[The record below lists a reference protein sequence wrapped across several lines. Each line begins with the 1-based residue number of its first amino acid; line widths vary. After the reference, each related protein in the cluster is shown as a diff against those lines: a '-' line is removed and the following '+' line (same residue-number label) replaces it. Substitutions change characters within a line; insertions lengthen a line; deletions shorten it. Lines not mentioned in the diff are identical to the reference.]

1 MHTPNMIPPTPIA
14 PRAQSVRSSYVPT
27 TMLPG
32 FYISSEADINANSI
46 PNDGSISFFP
56 YRDLSKIVIK
66 QWSSPSTIET
76 AVYVLESAY
85 PQQSQ
90 QQSQS
95 QQASPLPP
103 PPPPIDMQQNEQSSQ
118 QAQQVDSALLNEI
131 KQMNAGLA
139 GAFKQIGLSLNSINE
154 NMAKLNDRFV
164 DGETLG

>member
-14 PRAQSVRSSYVPT
+14 PRAQPVRSSYVPT

-32 FYISSEADINANSI
+32 FYIGSESDINANSI

-76 AVYVLESAY
+76 AVYVLESTY

-95 QQASPLPP
+95 PLPAPP
-103 PPPPIDMQQNEQSSQ
+103 PPVNLQQTEQQTQESTQPS
-118 QAQQVDSALLNEI
+118 QQVDSALLNEI

-139 GAFKQIGLSLNSINE
+139 GAFKQIGLSLNSLNA
-154 NMAKLNDRFV
+154 NMIKLNDRFV
-164 DGETLG
+164 DGESFG